1 MSKWKKEAVHVQ
13 DHKFDFV
20 DVHEFEKSDCLHK
33 MKYSF
38 IFFIVLKSVL
48 VYIADL
54 WTACALLLTDKW
66 GNAINPAISFSISK
80 WIFVGSIVISYI
92 LLFWEIKKARA
103 IVISGDISFAF
114 TNMIAYRYYTLTSYA
129 HWCFFSAIRE
139 RQKGV
144 DKIAFFVYFAFKG
157 WKRLL
162 LCDGPRQVI
171 NFITIIS
178 FLQIRKFSTNPK
190 DYGSLYAKSALGI
203 MAFTVSIFFVSVCLL
218 LFAFILYLPLLCHVQ
233 GNLKEYCCHKIDK
246 RIHEL
251 LRKQREMRIART
263 GTSAKDYNGAQPT
276 IPKIDDNSPQDLE
289 YPNLLDQKQKH
300 GEFLIS
306 PKPAFYNNFSRNS
319 SNSDNSFHP
328 TDPNIVRYGSD
339 SSIRETAYN
348 HSIQQ
353 SQIYDRKETIYKQ
366 PSDPYQKKDSLPL
379 NRNYY
384 PNSQKEYFYGPISSD
399 QNQNQNSYRPT
410 EHNISSINMS
420 SNTYTTQNPYVMET
434 PIEHNILPVNISNN
448 TYLTDTTQNPY
459 VMETPIE
466 HNILPVN
473 ISNNTYLT
481 DTTQNPY
488 VMETHNIL
496 PVNISNNTYLTNT
509 TRIDSSQFTNELQTY
524 QDNVLPVTTITTKHE
539 TSFPNFIND
548 QNYIIEDIT
557 EQSSTVIS
565 SNVSINSEGSSGG
578 GPIITHNNSPPLMPL
593 IGRYNTDH
601 KKKRAYSNYRLQ
613 GGGK

>member
-1 MSKWKKEAVHVQ
+1 MKKEAIQ

-20 DVHEFEKSDCLHK
+20 NVYDFEKKDCLHK
-33 MKYSF
+33 MKYSK

-66 GNAINPAISFSISK
+66 GSAINPEISFSISK

-92 LLFWEIKKARA
+92 LLFWEIKKAHA

-114 TNMIAYRYYTLTSYA
+114 TNMIAYRYFALTSYA
-129 HWCFFSAIRE
+129 HWCFFEAIRE
-139 RQKGV
+139 RQKGL

-171 NFITIIS
+171 NFITIIG
-178 FLQIRKFSTNPK
+178 FLKNIKFSTDPDK
-190 DYGSLYAKSALGI
+190 YGSLYAKSALGI
-203 MAFTVSIFFVSVCLL
+203 MAFTVSIFFISLSLL
-218 LFAFILYLPLLCHVQ
+218 LFAFILYLPLLCCYVK
-233 GNLKEYCCHKIDK
+233 GNLKEYCCRKIDK
-246 RIHEL
+246 RIGEL
-251 LRKQREMRIART
+251 LKKQRERRTRI
-263 GTSAKDYNGAQPT
+263 GAKIYN
-276 IPKIDDNSPQDLE
+276 
-289 YPNLLDQKQKH
+289 DQKQKQE
-300 GEFLIS
+300 EFLIS
-306 PKPAFYNNFSRNS
+306 PKPAIYNNNNFSPNS
-319 SNSDNSFHP
+319 HNSLNSDNSFYP
-328 TDPNIVRYGSD
+328 TDPHILKNGKP
-339 SSIRETAYN
+339 
-348 HSIQQ
+348 
-353 SQIYDRKETIYKQ
+353 IYRQ
-366 PSDPYQKKDSLPL
+366 PNDPYQQKPL
-379 NRNYY
+379 SIQNKNYY
-384 PNSQKEYFYGPISSD
+384 SNTKKEYFYDPISSD
-399 QNQNQNSYRPT
+399 QNQNSYGFET
-410 EHNISSINMS
+410 QAEHNISPVNIS

-488 VMETHNIL
+488 VPIEHNIL
-496 PVNISNNTYLTNT
+496 PVNVSNNIYLTDT
-509 TRIDSSQFTNELQTY
+509 TQINSSQFTETY
-524 QDNVLPVTTITTKHE
+524 QDKVLPNITSTLNATTITTKHE
-539 TSFPNFIND
+539 TSFPNFMHN
-548 QNYIIEDIT
+548 QNHIIEEDIT

-565 SNVSINSEGSSGG
+565 SNVSINSEGSNG
-578 GPIITHNNSPPLMPL
+578 GPIITLNNSPPLSPL
-593 IGRYNTDH
+593 IGRYSTDR
-601 KKKRAYSNYRLQ
+601 KTKRIYSNFSNYKLQ